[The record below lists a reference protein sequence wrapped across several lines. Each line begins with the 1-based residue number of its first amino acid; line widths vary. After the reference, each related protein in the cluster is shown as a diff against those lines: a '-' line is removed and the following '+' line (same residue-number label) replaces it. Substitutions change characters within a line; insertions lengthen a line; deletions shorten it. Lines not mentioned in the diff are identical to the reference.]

1 MAHRPKLSPGKIST
15 DFVRAESVFFGEKPV
30 FPGEDG

>member
-1 MAHRPKLSPGKIST
+1 MSPGKIFAG
-15 DFVRAESVFFGEKPV
+15 FVRAESVFFGEKPV